1 MTYEKL
7 YILSL
12 NPGNEQ
18 MEMIYGDK
26 LFLQLSSPNCLVR
39 EAKVSLQLHLGKG
52 FFMRY
57 YAVQSFLWRTLNA
70 KEILK

>member
-1 MTYEKL
+1 
-7 YILSL
+7 
-12 NPGNEQ
+12 
-18 MEMIYGDK
+18 METNYFFI
-26 LFLQLSSPNCLVR
+26 SSPNCLVR

-70 KEILK
+70 KEF